1 MSDEDFT
8 PWGGGSR
15 GRAYRATQPRTQY
28 DPQAIRERAEQ
39 VRQAYRDAQLA
50 GCACGRVRRI
60 GTSAGE
66 FWGGL
71 ECKTG
76 QHGIVYLS
84 MATILSQWRDSQ
96 PGLSPADET

>member
-1 MSDEDFT
+1 MSDQEQ
-8 PWGGGSR
+8 PWGGGTRVS
-15 GRAYRATQPRTQY
+15 AYMRNSPRTAY
-28 DPQAIRERAEQ
+28 DPESIRERAEQ
-39 VRQAYRDAQLA
+39 VRQTYRDAQLA

-60 GTSAGE
+60 GTSGGE

-84 MATILSQWRDSQ
+84 MATILTEWRDSQ
-96 PGLSPADET
+96 PDGSPAGDET